1 MTCNRKKGVDM
12 AWLGELGLE
21 DMLRDP
27 IVKLLMRSDGVRPRQ
42 VRAAM
47 ARLGAKQRPGADGFS
62 GSGVQPSG

>member
-1 MTCNRKKGVDM
+1 M

-21 DMLRDP
+21 EMLRDP

-47 ARLGAKQRPGADGFS
+47 ERLGAKRSQGARG
-62 GSGVQPSG
+62 GRQGAGG